1 MPIEYEIDRRR
12 RLVHTRAWAELT
24 DEEALTH
31 QRRLKSD
38 SEFDPGFRQL
48 LDFTAV
54 EHFGVTPEG
63 IHKLAS
69 GDPWG
74 AGARRAF
81 VAPGDL
87 AFGMLR
93 MHEFLM
99 GDESQELA
107 VFRSA
112 REAWDWL
119 GSEPDEPD

>member
-12 RLVHTRAWAELT
+12 RLVHTKAWAELT

-38 SEFDPGFRQL
+38 SEFDPGFRQF

-54 EHFGVTPEG
+54 EHFGITPKG

-69 GDPWG
+69 RDPWG

-93 MHEFLM
+93 MHEFLLS
-99 GDESQELA
+99 DESQELA

-112 REAWDWL
+112 REA
-119 GSEPDEPD
+119 